1 MLFNKKDIIR
11 NVLLNNL
18 KQDKNIFNILLNV
31 ANLFLLKKIDSNLE
45 IEVSQSLIREIEKII
60 NRNDIIEDIKFLIL
74 FKNLATFLDVEVNW

>member
-74 FKNLATFLDVEVNW
+74 FKDLATFFRCWS